1 MGLALL
7 NDDMKAVVAACRLG
21 FVATVTPDG
30 RPNLSPKGT
39 VRIFDDHHL
48 AFCDIASPGTRA
60 NLERNPWME
69 INVVDPLS
77 RRGYRFLGRAMTHA
91 GDAIYAT
98 VTERVFREEG
108 ATYPVES
115 VVLLAVERALPV
127 VSPGYDHLR
136 DESAVRTMWRRRR
149 EMLDAEFEEHIARVG
164 PWPGG
169 ALEESE

>member
-1 MGLALL
+1 MID
-7 NDDMKAVVAACRLG
+7 DDMCALINGQKLCFA
-21 FVATVTPDG
+21 ATVTPEG

-39 VRIFDDHHL
+39 IRVWDDQHL
-48 AFCDIASPGTRA
+48 FFCDIASPGTRA

-69 INVVDPLS
+69 INVVDALS
-77 RRGYRFLGRAMTHA
+77 RRGYRFFGRAMTHS
-91 GDAIYAT
+91 GDAIYAA

-108 ATYPVES
+108 ATYPVEA
-115 VVLLAVERALPV
+115 VVLLAVERALPI

-136 DESAVRTMWRRRR
+136 DENSVRSMWKRRRG
-149 EMLDAEFEEHIARVG
+149 MLDAEFEAHVARVG

>member
-1 MGLALL
+1 MSLVLL
-7 NDDMKAVVAACRLG
+7 SDDMKAVVVGCRLG

-48 AFCDIASPGTRA
+48 FYCDIASPGTRA

-69 INVVDPLS
+69 INVVDTLS
-77 RRGYRFLGRAMTHA
+77 RRGYRFLGRATPHT
-91 GDAIYAT
+91 GDAIYET
-98 VTERVFREEG
+98 VTERIFREEG
-108 ATYPVES
+108 ARYQVEA
-115 VVLLAVERALPV
+115 VVLLAVERALPI

-136 DESAVRTMWRRRR
+136 DEDAMRARWKRRR
-149 EMLDAEFEEHIARVG
+149 EMLAAEFEEHIARVG

-169 ALEESE
+169 ALEEAE